1 MQTVNIALFVYS
13 FILLISIYLS
23 SGQDRYKLMSD
34 RIFRSLI
41 RVTLLLLMI
50 DMIARFD
57 GLDYW
62 FYPIFSRVGNFITY
76 GMSHFIPSLWFL
88 YIHKSWKTLM
98 DCNFHLWKLF
108 RLLQLKH

>member
-23 SGQDRYKLMSD
+23 SGQVRYKLMSD
-34 RIFRSLI
+34 KIFRSLI

-50 DMIARFD
+50 DMIARFE

-62 FYPIFSRVGNFITY
+62 FYPIFSRVGTFLSY
-76 GMSHFIPSLWFL
+76 GMSHFIASL
-88 YIHKSWKTLM
+88 
-98 DCNFHLWKLF
+98 
-108 RLLQLKH
+108 